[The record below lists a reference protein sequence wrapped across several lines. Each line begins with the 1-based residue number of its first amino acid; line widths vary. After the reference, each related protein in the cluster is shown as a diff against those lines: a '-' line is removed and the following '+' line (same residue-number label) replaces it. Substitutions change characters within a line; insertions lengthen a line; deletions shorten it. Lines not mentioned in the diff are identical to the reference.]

1 MAEEDKIII
10 YNTEDGKSKV
20 VLIAR
25 DSQVWMNLKQM
36 AELFATSVPNMSL
49 HISKILKDR
58 ELDENSVIKYYLTTA
73 QDGKRYRVKFFSLE
87 MIIAVGFRVRSKRGT
102 QFRIW
107 ANKNLK
113 EYMVKGF
120 VLDDDRL
127 KNADGRP
134 GYFDELLERI
144 IEIRA
149 SEKRFYQKVRDLLQ
163 LSSDYDSSDKAT
175 QMFFAET
182 QNKLLYAV
190 TGQTAAEIVFNRAD
204 ASKVNMGLTPWK
216 GNVVRKQDIII
227 AKNYLNK
234 EEIDDLNKLTVLFLD
249 SAELRVRERKDLTLG
264 FWRGN
269 VDKLLAFQDK
279 KVLKGVGRIS
289 HRQMEIHVRTIYND
303 FEKRRRE
310 LEARQ
315 ADEDDDRYLDD
326 LTSQL

>member
-1 MAEEDKIII
+1 MIQATK
-10 YNTEDGKSKV
+10 
-20 VLIAR
+20 
-25 DSQVWMNLKQM
+25 QLKCF
-36 AELFATSVPNMSL
+36 L
-49 HISKILKDR
+49 
-58 ELDENSVIKYYLTTA
+58 
-73 QDGKRYRVKFFSLE
+73 
-87 MIIAVGFRVRSKRGT
+87 
-102 QFRIW
+102 
-107 ANKNLK
+107 
-113 EYMVKGF
+113 
-120 VLDDDRL
+120 
-127 KNADGRP
+127 
-134 GYFDELLERI
+134 
-144 IEIRA
+144 
-149 SEKRFYQKVRDLLQ
+149 QKH
-163 LSSDYDSSDKAT
+163 KK
-175 QMFFAET
+175 M
-182 QNKLLYAV
+182 LYAV

-204 ASKVNMGLTPWK
+204 ASKVNMGLTSWK

-279 KVLKGVGRIS
+279 EVLKGVGRIS